1 MNDPKCDH
9 LIRWSPSGTS
19 FLVLDEDEFSKTLIP
34 DLFKHNNYA
43 SFVRQLNMYGFHK
56 VVGLADGSLKT
67 SEQRSKPPSEYKND
81 FFIRGMP
88 DLMWLIQKPKNTT
101 KRSKGRKKGKIEDS
115 DEDGGS
121 DREVM
126 TSSGIIDDSGQI
138 QSSGGGYIEAP
149 PSQVQPTISKNQVE
163 QILQQLEQL
172 RTHQQIMTSAINRL
186 RKDHTQLYEQ
196 SIAFQTL
203 HDRHETSISAILT
216 FLATVYDKSLAG
228 SLNSQTLQHLF
239 QGAVDSSQNAG
250 QVMGSPGNAMAN
262 VGRAGVVGATGGQQR
277 TFRRRQLML
286 PPAPHANGSISGVP
300 KDQSGSQNQQQQSP
314 ESPGGFN
321 SYQSPS
327 IQEVFTP
334 TTGQLSSAPNSP
346 QQSHSHLNPG
356 FFSPN
361 IFSLAGRHDNN
372 MNSQALTP
380 RLLHRAITPLLQAA
394 EQQRSFASQHN
405 KQVVETHN
413 GIEQINAL
421 QEQQNDGISKLMEIV
436 GPYATSTSK
445 TTPIHPISSIPTSP
459 HTSTI
464 GATTITP
471 VAIAAVS
478 PAAAAKEEVTTD
490 DPSAPT
496 APATAGGEPAESV
509 EDVVNANIDTL
520 LPRQTPSP
528 TITSNYVNAPPPP
541 LSNVGIGIATSPEDT
556 VGLGA
561 GEPADFDVDID
572 QFLDTEWLPQDGFQT
587 IVEDPVADA
596 SQSLS
601 EVSLDQ
607 SLFMDDQSYGQGFL
621 QGGLHGIESMMGGGT
636 IGASSAALDSIGQIL
651 GTNPSTTAGS
661 PHSPAFSDG
670 TASLIDGGG
679 IGGLEGDLT
688 GSAKK
693 KRRTG

>member
-101 KRSKGRKKGKIEDS
+101 KRSKGRKKGKLEDS
-115 DEDGGS
+115 DEDVGS

-138 QSSGGGYIEAP
+138 QPSGGGYIEAP
-149 PSQVQPTISKNQVE
+149 PSSQVQSTISKNQVE

-250 QVMGSPGNAMAN
+250 QVMGNPGSAMAN
-262 VGRAGVVGATGGQQR
+262 MGRAGVVGAASGQQR
-277 TFRRRQLML
+277 TPFRRRQLML
-286 PPAPHANGSISGVP
+286 PPASHANGSISGVL
-300 KDQSGSQNQQQQSP
+300 KDQSGNQTQPQKQQQQAP
-314 ESPGGFN
+314 ESPGPFN

-327 IQEVFTP
+327 IQEVFSP
-334 TTGQLSSAPNSP
+334 VTGQLSSTPNSP

-356 FFSPN
+356 FFSPS
-361 IFSLAGRHDNN
+361 IFSLGRHDNN
-372 MNSQALTP
+372 LNSQALTP

-394 EQQRSFASQHN
+394 EQQRTFASQHN

-436 GPYATSTSK
+436 GPYATSTSE

-459 HTSTI
+459 ASTI
-464 GATTITP
+464 GAATVTP
-471 VAIAAVS
+471 VAVVAVP
-478 PAAAAKEEVTTD
+478 PAAAVTTGG
-490 DPSAPT
+490 PSVPT
-496 APATAGGEPAESV
+496 VPAAAGSPPAASV

-520 LPRQTPSP
+520 PPRQTPSP
-528 TITSNYVNAPPPP
+528 SVTSNYVNAPP
-541 LSNVGIGIATSPEDT
+541 LSSVGIGVATSPGDT
-556 VGLGA
+556 VGLGG

-587 IVEDPVADA
+587 IEDPVADA

-607 SLFMDDQSYGQGFL
+607 TLFMDDPSYGQGFL
-621 QGGLHGIESMMGGGT
+621 QGGLHGMESMMGGGA
-636 IGASSAALDSIGQIL
+636 IGASSAALDNIGQIL
-651 GTNPSTTAGS
+651 GTNPSTTVGS

-670 TASLIDGGG
+670 TGSLIDGGN
-679 IGGLEGDLT
+679 IGGLEGDLI